1 MSEVQISS
9 KVQAKVDA
17 ARVEIEALKQRIQ
30 EVAGTEALVVGQTYS
45 ISVGKGETARIIEA
59 VLIGERKK
67 DTGASE
73 FRFSAGEGFDA
84 RFYDL
89 SINKVI
95 RDVPEGTVSS
105 ATLSKQVS
113 RLETSIENLLS
124 GKVKLKGQ
132 IDIVTGQQY
141 IIKVGKPGSGEVAT
155 AVLMDQR
162 FNETG
167 NQEFAFFYGAGF
179 DAKVVICGSSRVVL
193 VEEAGELGPDVAVY
207 EEAAE

>member
-17 ARVEIEALKQRIQ
+17 ARVQIEELKQQIQ
-30 EVAGTEALVVGQTYS
+30 EVAATEALVVGQTYS
-45 ISVGKGETARIIEA
+45 ISVGKGETARVIEA
-59 VLIGERKK
+59 TLIGERKK

-73 FRFSAGEGFDA
+73 FRFSAGTGFDA

-95 RDVPEGTVSS
+95 RDVPEGTISS
-105 ATLSKQVS
+105 ATLSKNIS
-113 RLETSIENLLS
+113 RLETTIENLLS
-124 GKVKLKGQ
+124 GKVRLKGQ
-132 IDIVTGQQY
+132 IDIVNGQQY
-141 IIKVGKPGSGEVAT
+141 TIKCGKPGSGETTT

-162 FNETG
+162 FNDAG
-167 NQEFAFFYGAGF
+167 NQEFVFFYGAGF
-179 DAKVVICGSSRVVL
+179 DAKVVICGSNRVVL
-193 VEEAGELGPDVAVY
+193 AEEAGDLGPEVDV

>member
-1 MSEVQISS
+1 MSVEISV

-17 ARVEIEALKQRIQ
+17 ARAEIEVLKQRIQ
-30 EVAGTEALVVGQTYS
+30 EVAATEALVVGQQYS
-45 ISVGKGETARIIEA
+45 IQVGKGETARIIEA
-59 VLIGERKK
+59 TLIGERKK

-73 FRFSAGEGFDA
+73 YRFSAGEGFDA

-89 SINKVI
+89 SINKVV

-132 IDIVTGQQY
+132 IDLVNGESYT
-141 IIKVGKPGSGEVAT
+141 IKTGKPGSGETTT

-162 FNETG
+162 FNDVG

-179 DAKVVICGSSRVVL
+179 DAKVVVCGSSRVVL
-193 VEEAGELGPDVAVY
+193 AEEAGDLGPDVA